1 MMPVWAVAVLAAGTY
16 AFRAAGPLLRGR
28 VRLPGGAERTLAATA
43 TVLLVALAAVSTLTE
58 GGAFAGWARVLG
70 VTTAGIAA
78 VRGAPFPVVVIAAAV
93 VTAALRLCGVD

>member
-1 MMPVWAVAVLAAGTY
+1 MGVY
-16 AFRAAGPLLRGR
+16 LLDGNT
-28 VRLPGGAERTLAATA
+28 VRQYQATGKHRLSRTLAATA